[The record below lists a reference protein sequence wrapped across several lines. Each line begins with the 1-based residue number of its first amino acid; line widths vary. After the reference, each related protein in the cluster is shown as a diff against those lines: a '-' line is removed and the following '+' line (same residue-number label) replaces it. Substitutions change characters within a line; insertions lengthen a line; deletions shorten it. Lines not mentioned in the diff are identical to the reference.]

1 LTLVSEHFF
10 IVGAQRSGT
19 TYLYQLCVEHPEIEM
34 AQPARPEP
42 KFFLLDDLYARGLD
56 YYHRQFFSDEP
67 GSKLRGEKSTSYYE
81 SERAARRIA
90 RHFPS
95 AKIVFLLRDPIDRA
109 ISNYHFSVQNGLETL
124 PMAEAFLR
132 EDERQCDYDP
142 GEVSVSPFAYLRRG
156 RYIDYL
162 TMYERYFP
170 RESLGV
176 FFYERLVAAGQPD
189 EFFSFLG
196 TTTGLDLPSQRRVIN
211 ASPPDDTCLDP
222 AVERYLRDCFA
233 EPNARLAQYL
243 DTPLTFWRSMD

>member
-1 LTLVSEHFF
+1 VSEHFF

-42 KFFLLDDLYARGLD
+42 KFFLLDDLYARGID
-56 YYHRQFFSDEP
+56 YYLSQFFSSEP

-81 SERAARRIA
+81 MEVAARRIA

-95 AKIVFLLRDPIDRA
+95 AKIVFLLRDPVDRA
-109 ISNYHFSVQNGLETL
+109 LSNYTFSVQNGLETL

-132 EDERQCDYDP
+132 EGERQRDYDP
-142 GEVSVSPFAYLRRG
+142 DQVSVSPFAYLRRG
-156 RYIDYL
+156 CYIDYL

-170 RESLGV
+170 RERLGV

-189 EFFSFLG
+189 ECFSFLG
-196 TTTGLDLPSQRRVIN
+196 VTTGLDLLSQHRVIN
-211 ASPPDDTCLDP
+211 ASPRTESGPTPEL
-222 AVERYLRDCFA
+222 ERYLRDYFA

-243 DTPLTFWRSMD
+243 DTPLTFWRSAD